1 LSPVTLSEDSPEARA
16 EADASF
22 LRGHL
27 AVLFGLLMMGSAENE
42 SAILSSL
49 PSFDVNMKKTALA
62 TRRTKLARLVEQ
74 AKDFAAFFRAV
85 SDDIGGE
92 KESKVAT
99 DVVHFL
105 EMRRDAAI

>member
-1 LSPVTLSEDSPEARA
+1 M
-16 EADASF
+16 
-22 LRGHL
+22 
-27 AVLFGLLMMGSAENE
+27 LFGLLMMSSAENE

-49 PSFDVNMKKTALA
+49 PSSSDANVKTIQTA
-62 TRRTKLARLVEQ
+62 RRTKLARLVEQ

-92 KESKVAT
+92 KESKVAG